1 GLDRRNAPDSESEI
15 TFQKYKDVK
24 FGQYPFRK
32 IPLYSIF
39 NMINLKSEE
48 VDIAEELE
56 QNTNFGYKLSPLKLD
71 GTLFPNEITNKNA
84 QQDLDYGTLWNQFED
99 EFQKLPIDSWKGFI
113 TSLLYLLKK
122 YTWCIPSSTPDLPYV

>member
-1 GLDRRNAPDSESEI
+1 
-15 TFQKYKDVK
+15 
-24 FGQYPFRK
+24 
-32 IPLYSIF
+32 
-39 NMINLKSEE
+39 INLKSEE

-122 YTWCIPSSTPDLPYV
+122 YTWCIPSSTPDLPYVSLYEHLKSTAAIAGCLYDYSLENPEAIKKKANGN